1 MEPRVI
7 RSIWDDAALSMASSK
22 LSSFDGG
29 CHTKGKHAQVDPYFD
44 TPIRLLPHYI
54 TVRKEIRAVSDGNS
68 ALQRAK
74 PAKPAKPKSSFYHLE
89 RKDWNSA
96 SGISFLGSPILPK
109 ARQGNLKRRQ
119 DLCHAVRSPCVCV
132 CACKPSIAK
141 RALLRL
147 KSSTRSTSSNADSMM
162 RTAATSVWAV
172 SLLLLLLLLLE
183 DCCADISFRKQRL
196 PQLIKVICG
205 WSWPAEGDACGCGEE
220 KVLEASTTWH
230 LGEDHPVGIGN
241 LLGSVNFHG
250 LSREGFDS
258 FDMFWRVQLFLF
270 GEKTDGWGR
279 CLGIGILDGCS
290 NILRMVG
297 KSWVLGSLRE
307 WGERREWG

>member
-1 MEPRVI
+1 MRQMNKFTPTWMEPRVI

-29 CHTKGKHAQVDPYFD
+29 CHTKGKHAQVDPYFA

-119 DLCHAVRSPCVCV
+119 DLCHAVRSLCVCV
-132 CACKPSIAK
+132 
-141 RALLRL
+141 RA
-147 KSSTRSTSSNADSMM
+147 S
-162 RTAATSVWAV
+162 
-172 SLLLLLLLLLE
+172 
-183 DCCADISFRKQRL
+183 
-196 PQLIKVICG
+196 
-205 WSWPAEGDACGCGEE
+205 
-220 KVLEASTTWH
+220 
-230 LGEDHPVGIGN
+230 HPLQSGR
-241 LLGSVNFHG
+241 FC
-250 LSREGFDS
+250 D
-258 FDMFWRVQLFLF
+258 WRVQHVARVAMPTVWWGLRRRGCGLCLFSFFSFLKITVQTYLSEDSDCHNWLRWSAVMVCWSDSA
-270 GEKTDGWGR
+270 GRRR
-279 CLGIGILDGCS
+279 CL
-290 NILRMVG
+290 RMWWG
-297 KSWVLGSLRE
+297 KSPGWSFNHLTSGRRSSGWNWQFVGFSKLSWSFTGGFWQFWHVLTGPTFQFFGKNIWLRVVFGI
-307 WGERREWG
+307 WYPGWMFKDS